1 MYTQMKL
8 IRSPNSPYQALAIN
22 GILVLSADTR
32 TTDIVSTMALT
43 LATAFKQPA
52 ESAELDYCGEPDWDA
67 LFITLQA
74 ENMLVAPES
83 TDNRYQSLELQ
94 NRLLNKAIDA
104 LVPLA
109 HNMQLVAEKTAK
121 PFMRDECSRA
131 IHYAAIARSAS
142 EMLQIRFIDSDSS
155 ETKYLSVLKTAVFH
169 NGNYDYARLEAEV
182 SRRYPYFR
190 QILGVGAEPQAEF

>member
-32 TTDIVSTMALT
+32 TTDIVSTMALAM
-43 LATAFKQPA
+43 ATAFKQPA
-52 ESAELDYCGEPDWDA
+52 EPAELDYCGEPDWGA

-74 ENMLVAPES
+74 ENVLVAPAS

-94 NRLLNKAIDA
+94 ISLMNKAIDA
-104 LVPLA
+104 LLPIA
-109 HNMQLVAEKTAK
+109 HNMRRVDEKTVK